1 MPEVATRLCARIC
14 KRSSLS
20 PMRLYVMSSDAF
32 ARGKDYIASL
42 SGIRV
47 GVSAMERVE
56 GTKLRY
62 RSWMRD

>member
-1 MPEVATRLCARIC
+1 MLEVATRLCACIC
-14 KRSSLS
+14 KRSSLL
-20 PMRLYVMSSDAF
+20 PMRLYVMLSDAF
-32 ARGKDYIASL
+32 ARRKDYIALL

-47 GVSAMERVE
+47 GVLAMERVE